1 MDLREATYVGK
12 ACAYVTRTTGEV
24 LVFDGPGHE
33 ELQIPK
39 GTIET
44 GERPREAVVREV
56 REETGLGELAGV
68 TPVATDVWTRRQD
81 PPKRYVRHFF
91 YVRVEE
97 PRDAWRHIVRDGG
110 DEHGATFELQWVDPS
125 AIDTLAL
132 DLDAYLHALP
142 TAKPANRTETAEQT
156 SAASD

>member
-1 MDLREATYVGK
+1 MNLRDATYVGK
-12 ACAYVTRTTGEV
+12 ACAYVTRSTGEV
-24 LVFDGPGHE
+24 LVFEGPGHE
-33 ELQIPK
+33 TLQIPK
-39 GTIET
+39 GTIES
-44 GERPREAVVREV
+44 GERPREALHREV
-56 REETGLGELAGV
+56 REETGLTELAAI

-91 YVRVEE
+91 HAHVSE
-97 PRDAWRHIVRDGG
+97 PRDAWNHVVHDGG
-110 DEHGATFELQWVDPS
+110 AEHGATFELQWMDPT

-142 TAKPANRTETAEQT
+142 TAEPANRTETADEP